1 MRLFTADAVAVLAYL
16 ADKLPHKSNDIFKQ
30 AENELVRIQVPEIA
44 VGEVIYTIL
53 KGKEVFGVSVPV
65 KKLLAFLDVLE
76 ASKNMSIV
84 NLSITGWRK
93 VIKIDLPDLHDR
105 MIVATHLTTDSQ
117 ALVTDDDKIG
127 KLNGVE
133 VIW

>member
-1 MRLFTADAVAVLAYL
+1 MRLFTADAVAVLGYL
-16 ADKLPHKSNDIFKQ
+16 ADKLPRRSNDIFEQ

-53 KGKEVFGVSVPV
+53 KGKEIFGVSVPV
-65 KKLLAFLDVLE
+65 KKISVLLDVLE
-76 ASKNMSIV
+76 ATRNMFIV
-84 NLSITGWRK
+84 NLSIDGWRE
-93 VIKIDLPDLHDR
+93 VIEIDLPDLHDR

-117 ALVTDDDKIG
+117 ALLTDDDKIG
-127 KLNGVE
+127 KLKEVE

>member
-1 MRLFTADAVAVLAYL
+1 MRLFTADAVAVLSYL
-16 ADKLPHKSNDIFKQ
+16 ADKLPPKSNKIFKQ

-53 KGKEVFGVSVPV
+53 KGKDVFGVSVPL
-65 KKLLAFLDVLE
+65 KKISVLLDVLE
-76 ASKNMSIV
+76 ASKNMFIV
-84 NLSITGWRK
+84 NLSINGWRK
-93 VIKIDLPDLHDR
+93 VIEIDLPDLHDR

-117 ALVTDDDKIG
+117 ALLTDDDKIG
-127 KLNGVE
+127 ELKGVE

>member
-65 KKLLAFLDVLE
+65 KKILAFLDVLE

>member
-1 MRLFTADAVAVLAYL
+1 MST
-16 ADKLPHKSNDIFKQ
+16 
-30 AENELVRIQVPEIA
+30 
-44 VGEVIYTIL
+44 
-53 KGKEVFGVSVPV
+53 
-65 KKLLAFLDVLE
+65 
-76 ASKNMSIV
+76 NMSIV

-117 ALVTDDDKIG
+117 ALVTDDDKIV
-127 KLNGVE
+127 KLNGVA

>member
-65 KKLLAFLDVLE
+65 KKILAFLDVLE

-93 VIKIDLPDLHDR
+93 VIEIDLPDLHDR

-117 ALVTDDDKIG
+117 ALLTGDDKIG
-127 KLNGVE
+127 ELKGVE

>member
-1 MRLFTADAVAVLAYL
+1 MRLFTADAVAVLGYL
-16 ADKLPHKSNDIFKQ
+16 ADKLPHRSNDIFEQ

-53 KGKEVFGVSVPV
+53 KGKEIFGVSVPV
-65 KKLLAFLDVLE
+65 KKISVLLDVLE
-76 ASKNMSIV
+76 ATRNMFLV
-84 NLSITGWRK
+84 NLSIDGWRE
-93 VIKIDLPDLHDR
+93 VIEIDLPDLHDR

-117 ALVTDDDKIG
+117 ALLTDDDKIG
-127 KLNGVE
+127 KLKGVE

>member
-65 KKLLAFLDVLE
+65 KKILAFLDVLE
-76 ASKNMSIV
+76 ASKNMFIV
-84 NLSITGWRK
+84 NLSINGWRK

-127 KLNGVE
+127 ELKGVA

>member
-16 ADKLPHKSNDIFKQ
+16 ADKLPYKSNDIFKQ

-53 KGKEVFGVSVPV
+53 KGKEVFGVSVPL
-65 KKLLAFLDVLE
+65 KKISVFLDVLE

>member
-1 MRLFTADAVAVLAYL
+1 MRLFTADAVAVLSYL
-16 ADKLPHKSNDIFKQ
+16 ADKLPPKSNEIFKQ

-53 KGKEVFGVSVPV
+53 KGKEVFGVSVPL
-65 KKLLAFLDVLE
+65 KKISVLLDVLE
-76 ASKNMSIV
+76 ASKNMFIV
-84 NLSITGWRK
+84 NLSINGWRK
-93 VIKIDLPDLHDR
+93 VIEIDLPDLHR

-117 ALVTDDDKIG
+117 ALLTDDDEIG
-127 KLNGVE
+127 ELKGVE

>member
-1 MRLFTADAVAVLAYL
+1 MRLFTADAVAVLSYL
-16 ADKLPHKSNDIFKQ
+16 ADKLPPKSNEIFKQ

-53 KGKEVFGVSVPV
+53 KGKEVFGVSVPL
-65 KKLLAFLDVLE
+65 KKISVLLDVLE
-76 ASKNMSIV
+76 ASKNMFIV
-84 NLSITGWRK
+84 NLSINGWRK
-93 VIKIDLPDLHDR
+93 VIEIDLPDLHDR

-117 ALVTDDDKIG
+117 ALLTDDDKIG
-127 KLNGVE
+127 ELKGVE

>member
-1 MRLFTADAVAVLAYL
+1 MRLFTADAVAVLGYL
-16 ADKLPHKSNDIFKQ
+16 ADKLPHRSNDIFEQ

-53 KGKEVFGVSVPV
+53 KGKEIFGVSVPV
-65 KKLLAFLDVLE
+65 KKISLLLDVLE
-76 ASKNMSIV
+76 TTRNMFIV
-84 NLSITGWRK
+84 NLSIDGWRE
-93 VIKIDLPDLHDR
+93 VIESDLPDLHDR

-117 ALVTDDDKIG
+117 ALLTDDDKIG
-127 KLNGVE
+127 KLKGVE

>member
-1 MRLFTADAVAVLAYL
+1 MRVFTADAVAVLAYL
-16 ADKLPHKSNDIFKQ
+16 ADKLPRKSNEIFKQ
-30 AENELVRIQVPEIA
+30 AENGLVRIQVPEIA

-53 KGKEVFGVSVPV
+53 TGREVFGVSVPLKRISV
-65 KKLLAFLDVLE
+65 FLDVLE
-76 ASKNMSIV
+76 ASKNMFIV

>member
-16 ADKLPHKSNDIFKQ
+16 ADKLPRKSNEIFKQ
-30 AENELVRIQVPEIA
+30 AENGLVRIQVPEIA

-53 KGKEVFGVSVPV
+53 KGREVFGVSVPL
-65 KKLLAFLDVLE
+65 KKISVLFDVLD
-76 ASKNMSIV
+76 ASKNMFIV

-93 VIKIDLPDLHDR
+93 VIEIDLPDLHDR

-117 ALVTDDDKIG
+117 ALLTDDDKIG

>member
-1 MRLFTADAVAVLAYL
+1 DAVAVLAYL

-65 KKLLAFLDVLE
+65 KKILAFLDVLE

-93 VIKIDLPDLHDR
+93 VIEIDLPDLHDR

-117 ALVTDDDKIG
+117 ALLTDDDKIG
-127 KLNGVE
+127 ELKGVE

>member
-1 MRLFTADAVAVLAYL
+1 MRVFTADAVAVLAYL
-16 ADKLPHKSNDIFKQ
+16 ADKLPRKSNEIFKQ
-30 AENELVRIQVPEIA
+30 AENGLVRIQVPEIA

-53 KGKEVFGVSVPV
+53 KGREVFGVSVPLKRISV
-65 KKLLAFLDVLE
+65 FLDVLE

-117 ALVTDDDKIG
+117 ALLTDDDKIG
-127 KLNGVE
+127 KLNGVD

>member
-44 VGEVIYTIL
+44 VGEVVYTIL

-65 KKLLAFLDVLE
+65 KKILAFLDVLE

-117 ALVTDDDKIG
+117 ALVTDDDKIV

>member
-1 MRLFTADAVAVLAYL
+1 MRVFTADAVAVLAYL
-16 ADKLPHKSNDIFKQ
+16 ADKLPRKSNEIFKQ
-30 AENELVRIQVPEIA
+30 AENGLVRIQVPEIA

-53 KGKEVFGVSVPV
+53 KGREVFGVSVPLKRISV
-65 KKLLAFLDVLE
+65 FLDVLE

-93 VIKIDLPDLHDR
+93 VIEIDLPDLHDR

-117 ALVTDDDKIG
+117 ALLTDDDKIG
-127 KLNGVE
+127 KLNGVD

>member
-1 MRLFTADAVAVLAYL
+1 VAVLAYL
-16 ADKLPHKSNDIFKQ
+16 ADKLPHKFNDIFKQ

-65 KKLLAFLDVLE
+65 KKILAFLDVLE

-117 ALVTDDDKIG
+117 ALVTDDDKIV

>member
-53 KGKEVFGVSVPV
+53 KGKEVFGVSVPL
-65 KKLLAFLDVLE
+65 KKISVFLDVLE

-93 VIKIDLPDLHDR
+93 VLKIDLPDLHDR

-133 VIW
+133 AIW